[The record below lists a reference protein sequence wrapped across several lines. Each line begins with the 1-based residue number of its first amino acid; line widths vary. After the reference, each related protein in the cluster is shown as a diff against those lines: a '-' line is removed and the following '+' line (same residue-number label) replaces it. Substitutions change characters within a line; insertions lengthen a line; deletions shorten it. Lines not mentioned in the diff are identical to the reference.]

1 MSKGCLEFIWR
12 VFGRCLDV
20 FSGNIKGVLRLH
32 GGYLEVVWK
41 VSGSIHEKRCICTD
55 TVWGNLLGLG
65 TFFVNITVFFAHYRV
80 WKYQCGIIFN
90 HKTAHPPTNLQSI
103 WQVPAY
109 NLEFSCQSGSTS
121 NLYIRVWHSL

>member
-1 MSKGCLEFIWR
+1 MSKCCLEFIWR

-55 TVWGNLLGLG
+55 AVWGNLLGLG
-65 TFFVNITVFFAHYRV
+65 TFFVNIFFSHIFE
-80 WKYQCGIIFN
+80 CGNINVVSFSTI
-90 HKTAHPPTNLQSI
+90 KLPTHQPTCSQFGKFQLTIWSSVVSLGQLQTCISKCGT
-103 WQVPAY
+103 PC
-109 NLEFSCQSGSTS
+109 N
-121 NLYIRVWHSL
+121 

>member
-12 VFGRCLDV
+12 VFGRCLDG

-55 TVWGNLLGLG
+55 AVWGNLLGLG

-80 WKYQCGIIFN
+80 VSRGKLTYLREY
-90 HKTAHPPTNLQSI
+90 HPIKGQKM
-103 WQVPAY
+103 
-109 NLEFSCQSGSTS
+109 
-121 NLYIRVWHSL
+121 

>member
-12 VFGRCLDV
+12 VFGRCLDG

-55 TVWGNLLGLG
+55 AVWGNLLGLG

-90 HKTAHPPTNLQSI
+90 HKTAHPPTNLQPGKFQLTI
-103 WQVPAY
+103 W
-109 NLEFSCQSGSTS
+109 
-121 NLYIRVWHSL
+121 SLIVSLAQLQTCISECGTP